1 MKITLPLQE
10 MTVEEKL
17 LVMEELWDNLLHA
30 SAEIPS
36 PSWHGDVLRAR
47 KLRVQEGKSIYP
59 DWPQAKKRIREQ
71 IK

>member
-1 MKITLPLQE
+1 MTVTLPLQE

-17 LVMEELWDNLLHA
+17 LVMEEIWDDLLHA

-47 KLRVQEGKSIYP
+47 ELRVQEGISVYS
-59 DWPQAKKRIREQ
+59 DWSQAKKRIREQ